1 MELGKIIIILCFYT
15 LIDCLF
21 FLLFEPVDLVIGD
34 LRDVLDVGWE
44 PPAVVVVVPEVV
56 PVSTPPSTVVALP
69 DEPDPVTPVV
79 VTTVSNLPNIHV
91 RAL

>member
-1 MELGKIIIILCFYT
+1 MFLYFNRLS
-15 LIDCLF
+15 F
-21 FLLFEPVDLVIGD
+21 FSFLNEPVDLVISD

-44 PPAVVVVVPEVV
+44 PSAVLVVIPEVV
-56 PVSTPPSTVVALP
+56 PVATPPRTVVSLP

>member
-1 MELGKIIIILCFYT
+1 MFLFFNQF
-15 LIDCLF
+15 LF
-21 FLLFEPVDLVIGD
+21 FLNEPVDLVIGD

-44 PPAVVVVVPEVV
+44 PPAVLVVVPEVV
-56 PVSTPPSTVVALP
+56 PVSTPPRTVVALP

-79 VTTVSNLPNIHV
+79 VTTVSNLANIHV